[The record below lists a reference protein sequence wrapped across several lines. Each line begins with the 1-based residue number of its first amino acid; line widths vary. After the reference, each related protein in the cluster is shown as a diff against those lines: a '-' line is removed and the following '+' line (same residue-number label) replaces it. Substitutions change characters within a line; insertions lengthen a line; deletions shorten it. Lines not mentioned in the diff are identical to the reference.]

1 MFTSVTPHPVAPADA
16 PRSGLAHLWHQFGP
30 GSRQR
35 YAGARVEAQ
44 RLAVLQ
50 YRWQEACHHAGLG
63 LMIYTPSGVTVAV
76 PRVMR
81 ADFDAPVSFTVAL
94 RPGQRAADIR
104 AAEPRLARAL
114 GVAGF
119 RVDEHEAGWVTVV
132 VVDPRDEP
140 GHGDDGSWNDPDDR
154 PYRPALRVA

>member
-16 PRSGLAHLWHQFGP
+16 PRSGLAHLWHQLGP
-30 GSRQR
+30 GSRR
-35 YAGARVEAQ
+35 RFARTRVEAQ
-44 RLAVLQ
+44 QLAALQ
-50 YRWQEACHHAGLG
+50 YRWQEACRHIGLG
-63 LMIYTPSGVTVAV
+63 LTVYTPSGVTVSV

-81 ADFDAPVSFTVAL
+81 ADFGAPMSFTVAL

-114 GVAGF
+114 GVPGF
-119 RVDEHEAGWVTVV
+119 RVDEREAGWVTVV

-140 GHGDDGSWNDPDDR
+140 GQGADDTWDDPDDHPR
-154 PYRPALRVA
+154 PPALRVA